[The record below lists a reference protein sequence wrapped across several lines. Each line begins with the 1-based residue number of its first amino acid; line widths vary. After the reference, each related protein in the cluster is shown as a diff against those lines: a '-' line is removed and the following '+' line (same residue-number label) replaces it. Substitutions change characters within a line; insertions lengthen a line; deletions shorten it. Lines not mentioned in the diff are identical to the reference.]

1 MIPIEHLLL
10 TFLAITITLV
20 FIGLF
25 HGIERSLPAPEFGED
40 AGGDYPTPI
49 YPTLHAWVVGPRAIH
64 ARHARAGEW
73 RRRGCPVCYELGLH
87 LLAEKLKKG
96 SKGTS
101 TGGGSR

>member
-10 TFLAITITLV
+10 SFVAILATLV

-25 HGIERSLPAPEFGED
+25 RGIERTLPPPEFGED
-40 AGGDYPTPI
+40 AGGDHPTPI
-49 YPTLHAWVVGPRAIH
+49 YPSLHAWVVGGRAIH
-64 ARHARAGEW
+64 AGHARKGEW

-96 SKGTS
+96 NR
-101 TGGGSR
+101 GGSK